1 MKNKNMIKKINSI
14 IILISILLVDVV
26 CAKTTLPD
34 GATTEVAAPVAEVTD
49 NISQSILRD
58 IRKNDIYG
66 PLNPTPSTAINYE
79 EYNLV
84 NNYDLRLEYIP
95 YRVKYFAPTY
105 LYALDS
111 AENNVRVQ
119 LYSAGGSENN
129 IEVIRQTMKDF
140 PTQKKTLNSNYSKL
154 NGQLTQ
160 LKNSGASDSDD
171 TVVAIKTAIAQIQM
185 GLATINATDTQLHTA
200 VSGYN
205 RVLTMIKSIDNNN
218 TIIRVKN
225 LLSKSMSS
233 AFLSYKQLEF
243 YDKIL
248 TNQVDLYEKI
258 YKLYQKNFELGIATY
273 LDVESHRLD
282 YENTKKDLR
291 ANRTT
296 MRNVKELVGINLGYD
311 LSEINKI
318 NFIEPKI
325 DNEYVESINLEED
338 YQMAYYTNSTYDN
351 VRKAGENK
359 KRLPESTSK
368 QVHDEYLTA
377 IKNKVITGLNA
388 MYQTIRANKLM
399 YHGSRLQQ
407 EILNLDK
414 IALKNKKENN
424 LVSETEYLGLQIQ
437 NLATEMKI
445 KSAKYQYITA
455 IINYYYGTYGFV
467 DIE

>member
-1 MKNKNMIKKINSI
+1 MSFVYE
-14 IILISILLVDVV
+14 LYVY
-26 CAKTTLPD
+26 
-34 GATTEVAAPVAEVTD
+34 
-49 NISQSILRD
+49 
-58 IRKNDIYG
+58 NDA
-66 PLNPTPSTAINYE
+66 S
-79 EYNLV
+79 
-84 NNYDLRLEYIP
+84 
-95 YRVKYFAPTY
+95 
-105 LYALDS
+105 
-111 AENNVRVQ
+111 
-119 LYSAGGSENN
+119 
-129 IEVIRQTMKDF
+129 F
-140 PTQKKTLNSNYSKL
+140 P
-154 NGQLTQ
+154 
-160 LKNSGASDSDD
+160 
-171 TVVAIKTAIAQIQM
+171 
-185 GLATINATDTQLHTA
+185 
-200 VSGYN
+200 
-205 RVLTMIKSIDNNN
+205 
-218 TIIRVKN
+218 
-225 LLSKSMSS
+225 
-233 AFLSYKQLEF
+233 
-243 YDKIL
+243 
-248 TNQVDLYEKI
+248 
-258 YKLYQKNFELGIATY
+258 
-273 LDVESHRLD
+273 
-282 YENTKKDLR
+282 
-291 ANRTT
+291 
-296 MRNVKELVGINLGYD
+296 KELVGINLGYD